1 MQFFFK
7 TIFTPKHSVHPLL
20 ISLYTVKTLLNVQ
33 VLKKKKYPPKCNR
46 GKKVKILKK
55 KWGKCKSI
63 TIYNFLMIS
72 WLRIVL

>member
-20 ISLYTVKTLLNVQ
+20 ISLYIVKTLLNVQ
-33 VLKKKKYPPKCNR
+33 VLRKKKYPPKCKR

-55 KWGKCKSI
+55 KKWGKCKII
-63 TIYNFLMIS
+63 TTYNSLMIS
-72 WLRIVL
+72 

>member
-7 TIFTPKHSVHPLL
+7 TIFTPKHSAYPLL
-20 ISLYTVKTLLNVQ
+20 ISLYTVKTLLNVEE
-33 VLKKKKYPPKCNR
+33 LRKKKYPPKCKR

-55 KWGKCKSI
+55 KWGKCKII
-63 TIYNFLMIS
+63 TTYNSLMIS

>member
-20 ISLYTVKTLLNVQ
+20 ISLYIVKTLLNVQ
-33 VLKKKKYPPKCNR
+33 VLWKKKYPPKCKR

-55 KWGKCKSI
+55 KMGKMQNYHYI
-63 TIYNFLMIS
+63 
-72 WLRIVL
+72 

>member
-7 TIFTPKHSVHPLL
+7 TIFTPKHSAYPLL
-20 ISLYTVKTLLNVQ
+20 ISLYIVKTLLNVEE
-33 VLKKKKYPPKCNR
+33 LRKKKYPPKCKR

-55 KWGKCKSI
+55 NWGKCKII
-63 TIYNFLMIS
+63 TTYNSLMIS

>member
-20 ISLYTVKTLLNVQ
+20 ISLYIVKTLLNVQ
-33 VLKKKKYPPKCNR
+33 VLRKKKYPPKCKR

>member
-20 ISLYTVKTLLNVQ
+20 ISLYIVKTLLNVQ
-33 VLKKKKYPPKCNR
+33 VLRKKKYPPKCKR

-55 KWGKCKSI
+55 NGENAKVSLYI
-63 TIYNFLMIS
+63 IF
-72 WLRIVL
+72 

>member
-20 ISLYTVKTLLNVQ
+20 ISLYIVKTLLNVQ
-33 VLKKKKYPPKCNR
+33 VLKKKKYPPKCKR

-55 KWGKCKSI
+55 NGENAKVSLYI
-63 TIYNFLMIS
+63 IF
-72 WLRIVL
+72 